1 MREILFRAK
10 RTDNKEWIE
19 GSYIKSVV
27 AASPFGYI
35 TPSHPT
41 EPTRIYTATLGE
53 FTGQTD
59 KDGKKIFEDDIL
71 DCGDRVVYVKWND
84 LCGTWD
90 SIFIKYKGELLP
102 NCVSAVDW
110 KYRAIIIGN
119 IHDNPELLKDGE

>member
-1 MREILFRAK
+1 MREILFRGK
-10 RTDNKEWIE
+10 RKLDRAWNY
-19 GSYIKSVV
+19 GDLVHCNDRLV
-27 AASPFGYI
+27 AVSDEQGNFVNVFPETVGQ
-35 TPSHPT
+35 
-41 EPTRIYTATLGE
+41 YTGL
-53 FTGQTD
+53 TD
-59 KDGKKIFEDDIL
+59 KYGKKIFEDDIL